1 MFTRFEQEYEAGKTK
16 HSLQKEANL
25 IKQKYMTQET
35 AVQNYKIHFKSS
47 NKKENT
53 EESRVKQCLDN
64 STVTLQDHQ

>member
-1 MFTRFEQEYEAGKTK
+1 MFTRSEQEYEAGKTK